1 MATSPQR
8 AYRAAC
14 PNCGAPVEF
23 ASAASASAVCSF
35 CRSTLV
41 RDGEAL
47 RRIGISAELFDDH
60 SPLQLGVRGQRQ
72 GVDFTLVGRLQY
84 GYYTGPQATPSAM
97 PPPGGA
103 GATGEAGSS
112 LGGTWNEW
120 HALFDNGRS
129 AWLSEDNGAY
139 VIAFDAPL
147 PADAPAIDG
156 LRAGQRALADG
167 RAWDVASVTRA
178 KLIAAQG
185 ELPTPPQLQGEF
197 TVVDLRNSAGEV
209 ATLDGSDPRQ
219 PHWSVGRA
227 VALSELALSGLKDAS
242 EKTLASRAVECPSC
256 GTALEAKLSTTQSLT
271 CHNCSAVVDISAGV
285 GGDLKHYAQNNAGE
299 HGAEP
304 QLPLGTVSKDS
315 LTLGSA
321 PAAWQVVG
329 YQERCDIPE
338 DAEEETTFWR
348 EYLLFNREQGFA
360 FLVDS
365 NDGWSWVKPLTG
377 APKVRGDK
385 ASWQGV
391 EYQKRWSYAAKVTW
405 VQGEF
410 YWRVQ
415 REERALVMD
424 FEGQGK
430 ARDKRLSREQIG
442 QEVTWSAGETLS
454 ATHVADSF
462 GIAQGARAALQRDA
476 TPLAGSQAGAA
487 KGLIIFVAVVVLMI
501 ILATCSG
508 DDCDDVRKTFGAAS
522 TEYQQCKRS
531 SGSGYRGSGGGSYGG
546 YSSGGGHK

>member
-1 MATSPQR
+1 MGGGEGAKRQAWGLTVTR

-47 RRIGISAELFDDH
+47 RRVGISAELFDDH
-60 SPLQLGVRGQRQ
+60 SPLQLGAQGRRQ
-72 GVDFTLVGRLQY
+72 GVTFTLVGRLQH
-84 GYYTGPQATPSAM
+84 GY
-97 PPPGGA
+97 
-103 GATGEAGSS
+103 E
-112 LGGTWNEW
+112 GGTWNEW
-120 HALFDNGRS
+120 HALFDNGTDGQRS

-147 PADAPAIDG
+147 PADAPSLEG
-156 LRAGQRALADG
+156 LRAGQRVLADG

-178 KLIAAQG
+178 RLIAAQG
-185 ELPTPPQLQGEF
+185 ELPSPPNLQGEF

-209 ATLDGSDPRQ
+209 ATLDDSDPAQ
-219 PHWSVGRA
+219 VHWSVGRA
-227 VALSELALSGLKDAS
+227 VALSELALSGLKDTS
-242 EKTLASRAVECPSC
+242 EKTLGSRAIECPSC
-256 GTALEAKLSTTQSLT
+256 GTALQAKLATTQSLS

-285 GGDLKHYAQNNAGE
+285 GGDLKHYAQNNAGVD
-299 HGAEP
+299 GAAP
-304 QLPLGTVSKDS
+304 QIALGTVSKDS
-315 LTLGSA
+315 LPLGSA
-321 PAAWQVVG
+321 AAAWQVVG

-365 NDGWSWVKPLTG
+365 NDGWSWAKPITG
-377 APKVRGDK
+377 APALRGDT
-385 ASWQGV
+385 ARWQNV
-391 EYQKRWSYAAKVTW
+391 DYKKRWSYAAKVTW

-415 REERALVMD
+415 RDERALVMD

-430 ARDKRLSREQIG
+430 DRDKRLSREQSG
-442 QEVTWSAGETLS
+442 QEITWSAGQTMS
-454 ATHVADSF
+454 ATQVADSF
-462 GIAQGARAALQRDA
+462 GIAPGARAALQRDA
-476 TPLAGSQAGAA
+476 TPLAGKRGGVV
-487 KGLIIFVAVVVLMI
+487 KGLLIFAAVVLLLI

-508 DDCDDVRKTFGAAS
+508 DDCDNVRNTFGAAS
-522 TEYQQCKRS
+522 TEYQQCQRS
-531 SGSGYRGSGGGSYGG
+531 SGSGYRGSGGVIYGG
-546 YSSGGGHK
+546 GSSGGGGHK